1 MESIKDKLT
10 SICYT
15 LCNKK
20 HNKNLSINNK
30 DKEEA
35 KEQQEI
41 VNRVEKST
49 SSKDKNKN
57 KNKYDNVLITNKY
70 CIYNNNPEV
79 KLPIRGWFKQCFS
92 CGNVTGKTIEYLYYD
107 KLYLIYTC
115 PKCIYKIENTDKLV
129 DIEYNNE
136 KLKCQF
142 KELYKLNILYI
153 IHNENL
159 EYDSDSSS
167 SSTPNYKSNK
177 KIKTNKKIYPELNK
191 KIRDLTPILP
201 KILHK
206 KDRYDFLT
214 TCRTE
219 TTIIPLSET
228 QF

>member
-1 MESIKDKLT
+1 MENIKDKLT

-30 DKEEA
+30 EKEE
-35 KEQQEI
+35 QEI
-41 VNRVEKST
+41 VNKVKKST
-49 SSKDKNKN
+49 SLKDK
-57 KNKYDNVLITNKY
+57 NKY

-92 CGNVTGKTIEYLYYD
+92 CGNVTGKTIEYLYFD

-115 PKCIYKIENTDKLV
+115 PKCIYKIENTDILV

-159 EYDSDSSS
+159 EYDSDSTSS
-167 SSTPNYKSNK
+167 SAPNYKSKK
-177 KIKTNKKIYPELNK
+177 KIKTNKKIYSELNK

-206 KDRYDFLT
+206 KDSCEFLT
-214 TCRTE
+214 TCRSE